1 MPSSENSLLTA
12 GLDFCSCAKLE
23 VSATP
28 RKSLSPPFNRCAES
42 LLNNI
47 WWSFS
52 STCGLGND
60 VSSSKDCAYQF
71 LTLMVDGI
79 SRRPIGEFSRSFTF
93 NARRI
98 GSSST
103 MKREAKKMEPGDGEG
118 PNWTIWRMLT
128 DVCGYV
134 AYWYIFSLRAF
145 VSSQPVPMLSC
156 SRLFFQKECVVWI
169 PQILPRTK
177 GPGSGEM
184 EKHTVRYC
192 VHVT

>member
-1 MPSSENSLLTA
+1 MGESDLTEEEADVVEDARDDCEEEDADEEDDDHDDGECLTTMPSSENSLLTA

-103 MKREAKKMEPGDGEG
+103 MKREAKKMEPGDGDG
-118 PNWTIWRMLT
+118 PN
-128 DVCGYV
+128 
-134 AYWYIFSLRAF
+134 
-145 VSSQPVPMLSC
+145 
-156 SRLFFQKECVVWI
+156 
-169 PQILPRTK
+169 
-177 GPGSGEM
+177 
-184 EKHTVRYC
+184 
-192 VHVT
+192 